1 MWMFDMATCMHQCRS
16 VGLPVHDSR
25 DSSSD
30 LNPTFYCCFSSFPLT
45 SIYSLSPNVL
55 PAGGIITEVALVTM
69 DGSLIISSGTLAISD
84 SPNVIL
90 SGCLVI
96 LTPSRMNVDA

>member
-1 MWMFDMATCMHQCRS
+1 MQVCRPS
-16 VGLPVHDSR
+16 SR

-55 PAGGIITEVALVTM
+55 PAGGIIAEVALVTM
-69 DGSLIISSGTLAISD
+69 NGSLIISSGTLAISD
-84 SPNVIL
+84 RAL
-90 SGCLVI
+90 S
-96 LTPSRMNVDA
+96 LTIDVGDSISGDDREEITFELS